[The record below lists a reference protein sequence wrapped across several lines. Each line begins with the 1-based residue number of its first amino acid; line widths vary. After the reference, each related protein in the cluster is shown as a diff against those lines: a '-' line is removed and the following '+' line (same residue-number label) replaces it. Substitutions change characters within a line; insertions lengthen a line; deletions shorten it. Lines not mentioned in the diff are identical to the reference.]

1 MARAVVP
8 KEGLGSGSRLV
19 AAVTVATAA
28 VAVVFAVGSSTI
40 NSLLTEHEGRT
51 GKYWPEVVA
60 VRTERSD
67 VHTATTEGHYSPV
80 RPEEARLVSCLLYG
94 TL

>member
-19 AAVTVATAA
+19 TAVTVATAA

-51 GKYWPEVVA
+51 GK
-60 VRTERSD
+60 
-67 VHTATTEGHYSPV
+67 
-80 RPEEARLVSCLLYG
+80 
-94 TL
+94 